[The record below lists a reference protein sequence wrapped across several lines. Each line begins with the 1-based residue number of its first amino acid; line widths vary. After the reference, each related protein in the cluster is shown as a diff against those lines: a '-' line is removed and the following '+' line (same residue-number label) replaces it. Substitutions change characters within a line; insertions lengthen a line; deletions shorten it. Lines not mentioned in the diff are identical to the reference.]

1 MIGPSRQPARGRALA
16 ALAAAAIVT
25 GWRHDSVEITVTGTQ
40 AQAAAA
46 PGTRAV
52 PGTGTAGSHGHELS
66 QGASDSGS

>member
-1 MIGPSRQPARGRALA
+1 MIGPSRRPARGRALA

-40 AQAAAA
+40 AAAA
-46 PGTRAV
+46 PGIRAV